1 MKKNTTRQ
9 LILAALF
16 TALGVI
22 LPTAFHSIGMAG
34 PIFLPMHIPVLLC
47 GLIVGWQYG
56 ALVGL
61 IVPFISS
68 ILTGMPPIY
77 PMAVYMAFELA
88 TYGMV
93 SGLLSKKYS
102 SLISL
107 VGAMIF
113 GRVVL
118 AIVQFII
125 MGFSGNAFVLNTFLT
140 SSFVTAL
147 PGIIVQIILIPI
159 IMFALKKSG
168 VLNKVNISL

>member
-1 MKKNTTRQ
+1 MKKTTTFQ

-16 TALGVI
+16 TALGVL
-22 LPTAFHSIGMAG
+22 LPTAFHAVGMAG
-34 PIFLPMHIPVLLC
+34 SIFLPMHIPVLLC

-56 ALVGL
+56 ALVGIL
-61 IVPFISS
+61 VPFISS

-93 SGLLSKKYS
+93 AGLLSKKWG
-102 SLISL
+102 SL
-107 VGAMIF
+107 VSLLGAMLS
-113 GRVVL
+113 GRIVL

-125 MGFSGNAFVLNTFLT
+125 MGFSGNGFVLNTFL
-140 SSFVTAL
+140 SGAFVTAL

-159 IMFALKKSG
+159 IMLALKKSG
-168 VLNKVNISL
+168 VLEKVTTSL